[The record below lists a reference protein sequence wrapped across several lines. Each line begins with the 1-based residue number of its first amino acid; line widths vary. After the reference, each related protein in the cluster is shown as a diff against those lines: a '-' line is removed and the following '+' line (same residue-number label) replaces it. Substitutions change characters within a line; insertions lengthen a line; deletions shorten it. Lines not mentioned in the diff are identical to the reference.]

1 MEGGSSCSL
10 KPLQP
15 TFRLSWVKVT
25 FENFRTQ
32 SLKGI
37 PNWIFFS
44 FPKQQPLGLSWLRFI
59 LWLAIVQ
66 SISFRSIG
74 LTVFLNLGRQQS
86 DTPLILGAK
95 ILFANSLKSLE
106 NFCLT
111 IDISNNGLDPF
122 CRTDKTFPHLSLSC
136 IWAFWI
142 GRQYMFYVLYLKL
155 RHRLECVQ
163 TAR

>member
-25 FENFRTQ
+25 FENFRKQ
-32 SLKGI
+32 SLKRI

-44 FPKQQPLGLSWLRFI
+44 FPKQPLGLSWLRFI
-59 LWLAIVQ
+59 Q

-74 LTVFLNLGRQQS
+74 SIFFLNLGRQQS
-86 DTPLILGAK
+86 DTPSILGAK
-95 ILFANSLKSLE
+95 NLFANSLKSLE

-136 IWAFWI
+136 IWTFWI